1 MQRQGTR
8 GLVVA
13 LTLVALGATWTLA
26 APAGAAKKVKVCG
39 LVTQA
44 QVAAIT
50 GNANNGPQDAGS
62 FLGDGS
68 CDFLTDGGP
77 GADVRLVVS
86 SDIKRDAKA
95 HLTFAAKDKFDKTY
109 GSDEPVAGLGKLAL
123 YHFDGGSS
131 VAQSALLVVK
141 GKKAVLVV
149 LTGNG
154 VDHDTGLT
162 TTKGLAQ
169 AVFKKL

>member
-1 MQRQGTR
+1 MRRQGTR

-13 LTLVALGATWTLA
+13 LTLVAVGVSLTFA

-50 GNANNGPQDAGS
+50 GNANTGPQDAGAY
-62 FLGDGS
+62 LGDGS
-68 CDFLTDGGP
+68 CDFLTEGGP

-86 SDIKRDAKA
+86 SNIKRDAKT
-95 HLTFAAKDKFDKTY
+95 LFTFATKDKFDKTY

-123 YHFDGGSS
+123 YHFDGTSS

-141 GKKAVLVV
+141 GKKAVQVI
-149 LTGNG
+149 LTGDG

-162 TTKGLAQ
+162 KTKALAL